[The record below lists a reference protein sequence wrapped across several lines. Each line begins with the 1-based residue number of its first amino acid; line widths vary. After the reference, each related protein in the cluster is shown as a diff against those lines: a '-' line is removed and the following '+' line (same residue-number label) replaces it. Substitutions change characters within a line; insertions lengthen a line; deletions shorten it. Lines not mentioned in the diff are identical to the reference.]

1 MKNLLLIS
9 FGLFFLVH
17 SNFAQTATLDNE
29 ILLEA
34 KKAAEQCDDIQIWE
48 CKKSGSVTFVK
59 SVDDTNGNP
68 QFIQVYF
75 DEASKSFEQEGE
87 AQKCAASQQEASCSK
102 KTEVSITSKNNIE
115 QTQAK
120 VETKSCSKSKGSSC
134 CASKKG
140 SKSKAQ

>member
-34 KKAAEQCDDIQIWE
+34 KKVAEQCDDIQIWE
-48 CKKSGSVTFVK
+48 CKKSGNVTFVK

-75 DEASKSFEQEGE
+75 DEDSKSFEQEGE
-87 AQKCAASQQEASCSK
+87 AQKCAASQQEASCSEK
-102 KTEVSITSKNNIE
+102 VEVTSSSKNNIE